1 MKFQFAK
8 DYTTQ
13 ISVGG
18 VVGVQNKTFKAG
30 EIYDGFLPIGGG
42 AIVSIKWGNENALTQ
57 VTQGYSPFV
66 NIPYD
71 VLVLDANGVPKDVT
85 NDPLA
90 TERANQATSTNQG
103 NTTNWK
109 TLAIVAGVIAVG
121 YYLFKK
127 KIIKIN

>member
-18 VVGVQNKTFKAG
+18 VVGLENKTFKAG
-30 EIYDGFLPIGGG
+30 EIYDGSLSDSGG
-42 AIVSIKWGNENALTQ
+42 AITRIKWGNENALM
-57 VTQGYSPFV
+57 QGYSPFV

-90 TERANQATSTNQG
+90 IERANQATSTNQG

-109 TLAIVAGVIAVG
+109 TFAIVAGVIAVG
-121 YYLFKK
+121 YYLIKK

>member
-18 VVGVQNKTFKAG
+18 VVGQENKTFKAG
-30 EIYDGFLPIGGG
+30 EIYDGDFMFGGG
-42 AIVSIKWGNENALTQ
+42 AIVSIKWGNENPLM
-57 VTQGYSPFV
+57 QGYIPFV

-109 TLAIVAGVIAVG
+109 TLAIVGGVIAVG

>member
-1 MKFQFAK
+1 MKKKVQFAK

-18 VVGVQNKTFKAG
+18 VVGVENKTFKAG
-30 EIYDGFLPIGGG
+30 EIYNGSLPIGGASVVRIELFDTSTLMQG
-42 AIVSIKWGNENALTQ
+42 ASRYVE
-57 VTQGYSPFV
+57 
-66 NIPYD
+66 IPYD

-90 TERANQATSTNQG
+90 IERANQATSTNQG

-109 TLAIVAGVIAVG
+109 TLAIVGGVIAVG

-127 KIIKIN
+127 KII

>member
-18 VVGVQNKTFKAG
+18 VVGQENKTFKAG
-30 EIYDGFLPIGGG
+30 EIYEGSLSEGGG
-42 AIVSIKWGNENALTQ
+42 AITRIKWGNENPLM
-57 VTQGYSPFV
+57 QGYSPFV

-90 TERANQATSTNQG
+90 IERANQATSTNQG

-109 TLAIVAGVIAVG
+109 TFAIVAGVIAVG
-121 YYLFKK
+121 YYLIKK

>member
-8 DYTTQ
+8 DYTTR

-18 VVGVQNKTFKAG
+18 VVGVENKTFKAG
-30 EIYDGFLPIGGG
+30 EVYEGFFPIGG
-42 AIVSIKWGNENALTQ
+42 VPYTLTIKWGNENPLM
-57 VTQGYSPFV
+57 QGYIPFAYNV
-66 NIPYD
+66 PYD

-90 TERANQATSTNQG
+90 IERANQATSTNQG

-109 TLAIVAGVIAVG
+109 TLVIVAGVIAVG
-121 YYLFKK
+121 YYLIKK

>member
-30 EIYDGFLPIGGG
+30 EIYDGDFMFGGG
-42 AIVSIKWGNENALTQ
+42 AIVSIKWGNENPLM
-57 VTQGYSPFV
+57 QGYIPFV

-109 TLAIVAGVIAVG
+109 TPLIILAILGIAV
-121 YYLFKK
+121 FIIRKK
-127 KIIKIN
+127 K

>member
-18 VVGVQNKTFKAG
+18 VVGVENKTFKAG
-30 EIYDGFLPIGGG
+30 EIYNGFLPDGQGSVAQIELFDPSTTRLIEG
-42 AIVSIKWGNENALTQ
+42 ASAYVE
-57 VTQGYSPFV
+57 
-66 NIPYD
+66 IPYD
-71 VLVLDANGVPKDVT
+71 VLVLDSNGVPKDVT

-90 TERANQATSTNQG
+90 IERANQATSTNQG

-109 TLAIVAGVIAVG
+109 TLAIVGGVIAVG

-127 KIIKIN
+127 KII

>member
-30 EIYDGFLPIGGG
+30 EIYQGSDKSNPNTIEILWTTNPLIQGGSLY
-42 AIVSIKWGNENALTQ
+42 VE
-57 VTQGYSPFV
+57 
-66 NIPYD
+66 IPYD
-71 VLVLDANGVPKDVT
+71 VLVLDSNGVPKDVT

-90 TERANQATSTNQG
+90 TERANQSNATNQG

-121 YYLFKK
+121 YYLIKK